1 MHIYCQKYS
10 KKKVFQQQYTFIA
23 KSLYKS
29 VDWCDYKTELKQ
41 NLKIYIYWQSIFIAK
56 SISTQISIHHW
67 KYQSKRQKVNA
78 YLLPKVFQS
87 RIPSKISNH
96 HWKYNWP
103 LIWKKNVIDNAYLLS
118 NVFQHKCGGF
128 QRDNTNKYSLLY
140 TKRNVIDNAAKSTP
154 MKKNK
159 TSTINIRRNAIDN
172 VCQKYFNNKAH
183 LLPKVFQL
191 CAPKVFQHCG
201 VFQRETSLNH

>member
-67 KYQSKRQKVNA
+67 KY
-78 YLLPKVFQS
+78 
-87 RIPSKISNH
+87 
-96 HWKYNWP
+96 NWP
-103 LIWKKNVIDNAYLLS
+103 LIWKNNVIDNAYLLP

-159 TSTINIRRNAIDN
+159 TSTISIRRNAIDN